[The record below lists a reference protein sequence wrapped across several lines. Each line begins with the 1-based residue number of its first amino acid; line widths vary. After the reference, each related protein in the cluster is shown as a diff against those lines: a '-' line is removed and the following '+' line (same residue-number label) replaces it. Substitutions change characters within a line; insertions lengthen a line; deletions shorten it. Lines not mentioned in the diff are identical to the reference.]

1 MHMLTH
7 ILIVHLSPGLQRAW
21 AWGILRTGTQHYV
34 RALLCAILTERC
46 HATDLGQRVVLNE
59 N

>member
-34 RALLCAILTERC
+34 RGLCYVLFLLNAATL
-46 HATDLGQRVVLNE
+46 TDLHRVVLKE